1 MDTVLYELNDYKRTG
16 VLSDADREKL
26 KAAARILRDGGLVAF
41 PTETVYGLGGNAL
54 LKDAALRI
62 YKAKGRPS
70 DNPLI
75 VHITDFDEIGPLVK
89 EFSESARRLSKAF
102 WPGPFTL
109 ILPKS
114 AALPRETTGGLDTVA
129 LRMPSDP
136 VARELIRLSGVPIAA
151 PSANASGRPSTTTA
165 AHCVEDLWG
174 RIEAI
179 VDGGSCRIG
188 VESTIVDVSGAEPM
202 LLRPGAV
209 TREMLTK
216 ILGAPI
222 AVDPAV
228 EKPLEHNVH
237 PKAPGMKYRHYAPKA
252 PMLIIEPKAGTD
264 AEILNDRSKAVRAMA
279 ERLMELAKDKTALGI
294 RTGIIVSDEVALE
307 IAELLKED
315 SELGALEPKLEQE
328 GELKVYEAQKLILM
342 DLGSRRSEEVWAKN
356 LFSALRLMDELS
368 AEQIYAEGVDQHD
381 IGFAIMNRLKKAAG
395 GSELWLD
402 A

>member
-1 MDTVLYELNDYKRTG
+1 
-16 VLSDADREKL
+16 
-26 KAAARILRDGGLVAF
+26 
-41 PTETVYGLGGNAL
+41 
-54 LKDAALRI
+54 
-62 YKAKGRPS
+62 
-70 DNPLI
+70 
-75 VHITDFDEIGPLVK
+75 
-89 EFSESARRLSKAF
+89 
-102 WPGPFTL
+102 
-109 ILPKS
+109 
-114 AALPRETTGGLDTVA
+114 
-129 LRMPSDP
+129 
-136 VARELIRLSGVPIAA
+136 
-151 PSANASGRPSTTTA
+151 
-165 AHCVEDLWG
+165 
-174 RIEAI
+174 
-179 VDGGSCRIG
+179 
-188 VESTIVDVSGAEPM
+188 
-202 LLRPGAV
+202 
-209 TREMLTK
+209 
-216 ILGAPI
+216 
-222 AVDPAV
+222 
-228 EKPLEHNVH
+228 
-237 PKAPGMKYRHYAPKA
+237 
-252 PMLIIEPKAGTD
+252 MLIIEPKAGTD